1 MAFSVLEGDPLT
13 QEVVANV
20 PPTVVTVAV
29 LDRREGAAEDP
40 PAAFADVFGFVRERQ
55 VFVGVL
61 EEFRLWRL
69 QVCAF

>member
-1 MAFSVLEGDPLT
+1 MP
-13 QEVVANV
+13 Q
-20 PPTVVTVAV
+20 TVVTVAV

>member
-1 MAFSVLEGDPLT
+1 M
-13 QEVVANV
+13 

-40 PAAFADVFGFVRERQ
+40 PAAFADVFGFLRERQ

-61 EEFRLWRL
+61 EEFRLRRL